1 MLCHFLEILF
11 IYTFKTAINEF
22 VVIFPSIMSFK
33 IAFDLSKS
41 LNYLLSRYGVKAAC
55 QILTLEIP
63 VRVEG
68 TAARSSLVE
77 FHPDLEKF

>member
-1 MLCHFLEILF
+1 
-11 IYTFKTAINEF
+11 
-22 VVIFPSIMSFK
+22 MSFK
-33 IAFDLSKS
+33 IAKAIVPINRAEIHMMVVDVILSLLELLLDLSKS